1 MKPRDIWKLMTE
13 MVSRSLQDSL
23 INSPELILEE
33 TLENCTALDEEE
45 RVLVRETVLGTLH
58 FEKVCEG
65 ILNGYADCLRRIL
78 RDKTSMYIAA
88 YLMVFQYTVLGGHR
102 IRELL
107 YRCTTTPRL
116 LEYLEYMLN
125 PQSLMEYSS
134 PYWNK
139 HYDMNF
145 ITSTILR
152 PLLEIT
158 PHVRKDVIQ
167 WLLDKTAARVV
178 RDDETEDVNIPTT
191 RTVAAHAPRV
201 KNDLDERPG
210 KVPPAEVRAM
220 LHTIPEKR
228 PPRIDFTKAPDIV
241 AKSGCSPTEPIGFSF
256 LTRERRQKANTVE
269 QPACQTESPK
279 PTRKEWRQMLYKP
292 VTVHMTAGAIRREA
306 QTYLKRMEER
316 KKSLGEMEAVLRNS
330 QEFEVWQRQE
340 KARETQQ
347 REAELLN
354 RKAQIEFASHN
365 AVQKRKAVEE
375 MKRMVS
381 SQVRA
386 DIASQL
392 ESFSAER
399 DCEAARQRNQT
410 AKMRRELEVNRRKA
424 VEQAQRDRLTAAANV
439 KAENMRLREDA
450 LEEDER
456 IQTQRIILIQEIR
469 QLRERNRQRQAE
481 IQERN
486 IRLQKENLEDS
497 MYGGMGISML
507 REKLRQAKE
516 ESAQLEEERR
526 AHFGALRQKEREKVE
541 ALSVLCAN
549 WRQNTR
555 RARDEEMKSKQQE
568 AARLKSNKNE
578 EDARRALLLC
588 DALKQKRKDR
598 RTEFFALKAEER
610 RRNNELLLL
619 AKGTS
624 DMEEKHWSQQELG
637 AINRLTV
644 RQNKEFRSGF

>member
-269 QPACQTESPK
+269 QPACQAESPK

-424 VEQAQRDRLTAAANV
+424 VEQAQRDRLTAAANA

-450 LEEDER
+450 LEEEER

>member
-65 ILNGYADCLRRIL
+65 ILKGYGDCLRRIL
-78 RDKTSMYIAA
+78 RDKISMYIAA

-116 LEYLEYMLN
+116 VEYLEYMLN
-125 PQSLMEYSS
+125 PQNLKEYSS
-134 PYWNK
+134 PYWKK

-191 RTVAAHAPRV
+191 RTVAAHPPRV
-201 KNDLDERPG
+201 KNDLEERPG

-228 PPRIDFTKAPDIV
+228 PPRIDFTKAPGIV

-256 LTRERRQKANTVE
+256 LTRERRHKTKAEE

-279 PTRKEWRQMLYKP
+279 STREEWRQMLYKP

-340 KARETQQ
+340 KAREIQQ
-347 REAELLN
+347 REVELLD

-399 DCEAARQRNQT
+399 DRKAARQRNQT
-410 AKMRRELEVNRRKA
+410 AKMRRELEGNRRKA
-424 VEQAQRDRLTAAANV
+424 VEQAQRDRLTAAENV

-450 LEEDER
+450 LEEEER
-456 IQTQRIILIQEIR
+456 IKTQRIVLIQEIR
-469 QLRERNRQRQAE
+469 QLRERNLQRQAE

-549 WRQNTR
+549 WRQITR